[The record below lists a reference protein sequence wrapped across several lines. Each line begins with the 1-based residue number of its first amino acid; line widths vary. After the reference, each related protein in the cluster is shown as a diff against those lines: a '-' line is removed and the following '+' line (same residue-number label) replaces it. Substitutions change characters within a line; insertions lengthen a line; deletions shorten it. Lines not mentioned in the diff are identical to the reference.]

1 MEEEKAPAPASPVRR
16 LFHRPGGKA
25 SGGKKNRKKLIVIA
39 AVLVVAAG
47 GTAALLQ
54 SRTSGKQ
61 DNSAEYTE
69 TAAERRDVTQSLTS
83 SGTLQPADSYTVT
96 TLVSG
101 EILSD
106 TFEKGD
112 QVEKGQLLYKLDASD
127 ASSSLT
133 QTENGVTQAQNSLS
147 QAQKNYRQTVE
158 NQYPTADLSGTVEAV
173 YVQNGDTVTAG
184 TQLVQI
190 VGDKNLYIDF
200 LFSYAS
206 PSDFY
211 VGQPA
216 TIFVT
221 GFADSISGTVT
232 AVSSSTAT
240 TGRTENSSGNQT
252 TNGRQVVSVRVKAAN
267 PGLVTAGYT
276 ASAVIGSYTSYGES
290 TVSVGASSV
299 VTAAVSGKV
308 ENLKLLV
315 GDTISKGDRICAITG
330 DSVDNQVDS
339 AKDQVTNAQL
349 SLNNAQSS
357 LSSAQERLDDYTV
370 TAPISG
376 TVVTKTAKAG
386 DKIEGGSDGTLCTI
400 YDLSYLTMTMSIDE
414 LDISEVAVGQS
425 VEITAD
431 AVPDKTY
438 TGTVTEV
445 SVAGTTSGGITT
457 YPVTVRIDETDG
469 LLPGM
474 NVDAKIV
481 IENRE
486 NVLAIP
492 SAAVSRGNLV
502 LVTKDSPSAAGAAEQ
517 EAPEGYVY
525 VQVETG
531 VDDGTYVEITSGL
544 QEGDTVA
551 YTAAASSS
559 NDMSIPMGGQMPD
572 GMSGSPGGGPGGAPG
587 GGPSGGGPGGG
598 F

>member
-1 MEEEKAPAPASPVRR
+1 MD
-16 LFHRPGGKA
+16 G
-25 SGGKKNRKKLIVIA
+25 
-39 AVLVVAAG
+39 
-47 GTAALLQ
+47 
-54 SRTSGKQ
+54 
-61 DNSAEYTE
+61 
-69 TAAERRDVTQSLTS
+69 
-83 SGTLQPADSYTVT
+83 
-96 TLVSG
+96 
-101 EILSD
+101 
-106 TFEKGD
+106 
-112 QVEKGQLLYKLDASD
+112 
-127 ASSSLT
+127 
-133 QTENGVTQAQNSLS
+133 
-147 QAQKNYRQTVE
+147 YR
-158 NQYPTADLSGTVEAV
+158 
-173 YVQNGDTVTAG
+173 
-184 TQLVQI
+184 I
-190 VGDKNLYIDF
+190 
-200 LFSYAS
+200 
-206 PSDFY
+206 
-211 VGQPA
+211 
-216 TIFVT
+216 
-221 GFADSISGTVT
+221 
-232 AVSSSTAT
+232 
-240 TGRTENSSGNQT
+240 
-252 TNGRQVVSVRVKAAN
+252 
-267 PGLVTAGYT
+267 
-276 ASAVIGSYTSYGES
+276 
-290 TVSVGASSV
+290 
-299 VTAAVSGKV
+299 
-308 ENLKLLV
+308 
-315 GDTISKGDRICAITG
+315 
-330 DSVDNQVDS
+330 
-339 AKDQVTNAQL
+339 
-349 SLNNAQSS
+349 
-357 LSSAQERLDDYTV
+357 

-376 TVVTKTAKAG
+376 TVIQKNFKAG
-386 DKIEGGSDGTLCTI
+386 DKVDGVTSGTLAVV
-400 YDLSYLTMTMSIDE
+400 YDLSFLKMSMNVNE
-414 LDISEVAVGQS
+414 LDIGKVAVGQS

-502 LVTKDSPSAAGAAEQ
+502 LVTKDSPSAADAAEQ

-551 YTAAASSS
+551 YTAAAASS